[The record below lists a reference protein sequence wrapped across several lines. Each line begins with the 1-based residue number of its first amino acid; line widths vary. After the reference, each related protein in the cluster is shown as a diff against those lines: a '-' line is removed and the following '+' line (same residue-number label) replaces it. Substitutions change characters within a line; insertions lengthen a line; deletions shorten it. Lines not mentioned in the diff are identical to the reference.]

1 MNSKQKQPAPHAAT
15 GSRYETVRKF
25 TVVKAGVLLNN
36 VKKGTKE
43 REVTKRGRNI
53 TRGQRTAQGK
63 SKQQTVVQ

>member
-36 VKKGTKE
+36 VKKGKGAE
-43 REVTKRGRNI
+43 GVCKG
-53 TRGQRTAQGK
+53 
-63 SKQQTVVQ
+63 VVIFKDHEL